1 VKRCWSGRD
10 EGATGASLSAGAK
23 EYWAMIRVGFG
34 YDSHR
39 FGDKRPLLLGGIR
52 VPHPK
57 GLRGHSDADV
67 ILHAVIDAVLG
78 AASMGDIGTLFPDSD
93 PRFRGVSSV
102 KLLEETMRRVKPRFR
117 VIHVDATLLAEEPRI
132 GPYKNRMRA
141 RLARVLGVPAAGVNI
156 KGKTNEGMGFVGR
169 REGLAAV
176 AVATLEEK

>member
-1 VKRCWSGRD
+1 
-10 EGATGASLSAGAK
+10 
-23 EYWAMIRVGFG
+23 
-34 YDSHR
+34 
-39 FGDKRPLLLGGIR
+39 
-52 VPHPK
+52 
-57 GLRGHSDADV
+57 V